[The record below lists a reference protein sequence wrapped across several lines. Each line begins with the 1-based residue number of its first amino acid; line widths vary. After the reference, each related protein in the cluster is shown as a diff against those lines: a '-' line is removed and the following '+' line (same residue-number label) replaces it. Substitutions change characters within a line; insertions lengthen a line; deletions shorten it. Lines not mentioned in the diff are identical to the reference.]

1 MGGLTRDERDPQ
13 VFEVD
18 WNALRAGRN
27 PWKRGQRTAVDPFLI
42 AKAVK
47 SVMRECPHRTATG
60 SPLVWNDYAVFMD
73 FAEAEKLAP
82 PDPNEMTVRVG
93 RPTARTLTDAPTQRV
108 SEFAADGTRLRV
120 QW

>member
-73 FAEAEKLAP
+73 LDDWFRVKKLEGTLVRDLGGVVEKELASLKAEMVGPL
-82 PDPNEMTVRVG
+82 NVR
-93 RPTARTLTDAPTQRV
+93 
-108 SEFAADGTRLRV
+108 
-120 QW
+120 